1 MDIRKFSAQNTGRLV
16 LKTAGDE
23 IMTDDSGKE
32 MAIVYFSPGSKEYS
46 RATSK
51 MNNRNI
57 ERLRKKGKI
66 DQTPEQKTAEA
77 AEFLA
82 DCTQS
87 FENIDYDK
95 LQGRE
100 LFIAVYSDLSLGF
113 IADQGAKYISDWA
126 NFSQGLVK
134 N

>member
-1 MDIRKFSAQNTGRLV
+1 MNIKKFAVQNTGRLV
-16 LKTAGDE
+16 LKTAADE

-32 MAIVYFSPGSKEYS
+32 IAIVFYSPGSKEYA

-66 DQTPEQKTAEA
+66 DQTPEQKTSEA

-82 DCTQS
+82 DCTHS
-87 FENIDYDK
+87 FENIEYEALKERD
-95 LQGRE
+95 
-100 LFIAVYSDLSLGF
+100 LFLAVYSDTSLGF
-113 IADQGAKYISDWA
+113 IADQGAKYISDWS
-126 NFSQGLVK
+126 NFSQGLAK
-134 N
+134 S